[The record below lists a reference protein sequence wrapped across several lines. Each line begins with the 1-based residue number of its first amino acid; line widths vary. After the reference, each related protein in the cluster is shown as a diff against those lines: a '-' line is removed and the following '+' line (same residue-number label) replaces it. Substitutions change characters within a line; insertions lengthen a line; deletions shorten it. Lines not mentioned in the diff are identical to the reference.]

1 MKAHEVSKVLGITFK
16 ELKEIAGNLSISVN
30 SPNQKLSD
38 EQISLIEKN
47 INNLT
52 TLKNNLKDLQKN
64 ENKIKENQEILQKEV
79 LQQKDLKNEEII
91 DKKIEIIDKKEDL
104 QKSINNKKLIE
115 YVEEGVE
122 KSAKKE
128 ESLEKSEV
136 ARDYLEELIKEIE
149 IEFPITVE
157 KFAQALN
164 INLTELI
171 QKLLSKGQILNKNS
185 FIEPTLAEDIA
196 LEYNILIKTK
206 EKEKK
211 EFVSLELEEKEI
223 WVSRAPV
230 VTVMG
235 HVDHGKTTLL
245 DTIRKTNVVAK
256 EAGGITQHIGAYQVE
271 YNGKKITFIDTPGH
285 EAFTS
290 LRARGA
296 KVTDIVILV
305 VAADDGIMPQTIEAI
320 NHAKAAG
327 VPIIVAI
334 NKIDKPN
341 ANVDRV
347 KNQLVTYGL
356 IPEEWGGHTPV
367 VEVSAKTGKN
377 IDYLLEVVLLV
388 AELMDLKANI
398 AGNPEGVVIE
408 SKLDK
413 NKGPIATILVQK
425 GILKPGM
432 AFVIG
437 KTWGKIRAMYNERGQ
452 VVKEAI
458 PSTPV
463 EIMGISQVPEAGEK
477 LIVVENEKI
486 AKNLALE
493 NQKLEEISKKQS
505 KKVFSIN
512 DILSKFSSEET
523 QNFNIILK
531 TDTQGSL
538 EAIKSIIERMN
549 IENIRFNILH
559 AAVGNI
565 VDSDVLLAKA
575 SDAVILGFNIK
586 IEATAKKILE
596 KEDVQCYIYNIIYDL
611 IDNLKKLVEGMIKPE
626 EVEIEIGQAQVKQVF
641 KIKNGKV
648 AGCYVI
654 NGKISRDSKVIIER
668 NNEKI
673 FEGYIESLKRFQEDV
688 KEVNQGYECG
698 IKIKDFNDINVGD
711 IIRAFIKQYE

>member
-1 MKAHEVSKVLGITFK
+1 MKAHELSKILELSFK
-16 ELKEIAGNLSISVN
+16 ELKEIASNLSIPIN
-30 SPNQKLSD
+30 SPNQKLTD
-38 EQISLIEKN
+38 EQISLIEEF
-47 INNLT
+47 IN
-52 TLKNNLKDLQKN
+52 KRKDKDETKVN
-64 ENKIKENQEILQKEV
+64 ESLSIKEDSIKEPIETE
-79 LQQKDLKNEEII
+79 LIDTKLEII
-91 DKKIEIIDKKEDL
+91 DKESIDKKFIDEKEKVQDP
-104 QKSINNKKLIE
+104 KSVNKELDII
-115 YVEEGVE
+115 
-122 KSAKKE
+122 KE
-128 ESLEKSEV
+128 EIKV
-136 ARDYLEELIKEIE
+136 DYLEESIKEVE
-149 IEFPITVE
+149 VEFPITVE
-157 KFAQALN
+157 KFANTLN

-171 QKLLSKGQILNKNS
+171 QKLLSKGHILNKNS
-185 FIEPTLAEDIA
+185 FIDFSLAEEIA
-196 LEYNILIKTK
+196 FEYNILIKSK

-211 EFVSLELEEKEI
+211 RFVSLELEEQEI
-223 WVSRAPV
+223 WVSRPPV

-245 DTIRKTNVVAK
+245 DTIRKTNVVSK
-256 EAGGITQHIGAYQVE
+256 EVGGITQHIGAYQVE
-271 YNGKKITFIDTPGH
+271 YNSKKITFIDTPGH

-305 VAADDGIMPQTIEAI
+305 VAADDGVMPQTIEAI

-367 VEVSAKTGKN
+367 VEISAKTGKN
-377 IDYLLEVVLLV
+377 IDYLLEVILLV

-398 AGNPEGVVIE
+398 AGNPEGIVIE

-425 GILKPGM
+425 GILRTGM
-432 AFVIG
+432 SFVIG
-437 KTWGKIRAMYNERGQ
+437 KTWGKIRAMYNERGKI
-452 VVKEAI
+452 VKEAT
-458 PSTPV
+458 PSAPV

-477 LIVVENEKI
+477 LIVVENERI

-512 DILSKFSSEET
+512 DILAKFSSEEK

-531 TDTQGSL
+531 ADTQGSL
-538 EAIKSIIERMN
+538 EAIKSIIEKMN

-575 SDAVILGFNIK
+575 SNAVILGFNIK
-586 IEATAKKILE
+586 IEATAKKLLE
-596 KEDVQCYIYNIIYDL
+596 KEEIQCYIHNIIYEL
-611 IDNLKKLVEGMIKPE
+611 VDNLKKLVEGAIKSE
-626 EVEIEIGQAQVKQVF
+626 EIEIEIGQAQVKQVF
-641 KIKNGKV
+641 KVKNGKV

-654 NGKISRDSKVIIER
+654 NGKITRDSKVIIER
-668 NNEKI
+668 NNEKV
-673 FEGYIESLKRFQEDV
+673 FEGYVESLRRFQEDV

-698 IKIKDFNDINVGD
+698 IKIKDFNDILIGD
-711 IIRAFIKQYE
+711 IIRAFVKQY

>member
-1 MKAHEVSKVLGITFK
+1 MKAHELSKIFGISFK
-16 ELKEIAGNLSISVN
+16 ELKEIANNLSISIN

-47 INNLT
+47 INNST
-52 TLKNNLKDLQKN
+52 NLKETPLKDVPKDLPKD
-64 ENKIKENQEILQKEV
+64 ENKINQKLEQKEF
-79 LQQKDLKNEEII
+79 KTEETI
-91 DKKIEIIDKKEDL
+91 DKKIEVIDKKEDL
-104 QKSINNKKLIE
+104 QKSLVNNKLKENL
-115 YVEEGVE
+115 EETI
-122 KSAKKE
+122 KKE
-128 ESLEKSEV
+128 KTIEKSEITK
-136 ARDYLEELIKEIE
+136 DYLEEVIKEIE
-149 IEFPITVE
+149 VEFPITVE

-171 QKLLSKGQILNKNS
+171 QKLLSKGHILNKNS

-211 EFVSLELEEKEI
+211 EFVSLELEEQEI

-271 YNGKKITFIDTPGH
+271 YNSKKITFIDTPGH

-341 ANVDRV
+341 ANIDRV

-425 GILKPGM
+425 GILRTGM

-463 EIMGISQVPEAGEK
+463 EIIGISQVPEAGEK

-486 AKNLALE
+486 AKNLAIE
-493 NQKLEEISKKQS
+493 NQKFEEISKKQS

-512 DILSKFSSEET
+512 DILSKFSSEEI

-538 EAIKSIIERMN
+538 EAIKSIIEKMN

-575 SDAVILGFNIK
+575 SNAVILGFNIK
-586 IEATAKKILE
+586 LEATAKKILE
-596 KEDVQCYIYNIIYDL
+596 KEEVQCYIYNIIYDL
-611 IDNLKKLVEGMIKPE
+611 IENLKKLVEGMIKPE
-626 EVEIEIGQAQVKQVF
+626 EIEIEIGQAQVKQVF
-641 KIKNGKV
+641 KIKNAKV

-654 NGKISRDSKVIIER
+654 NGKITRDSKVIIER

-711 IIRAFIKQYE
+711 IIRAFTKQYE

>member
-1 MKAHEVSKVLGITFK
+1 MKAHELSKILELQFK
-16 ELKEIAGNLSISVN
+16 ELKEIASNLSISIN
-30 SPNQKLSD
+30 SPNQKLTD
-38 EQISLIEKN
+38 EQISLIEEF
-47 INNLT
+47 IN
-52 TLKNNLKDLQKN
+52 KRKDKD
-64 ENKIKENQEILQKEV
+64 EVKVDESPSVKEDSIKEHIETELIDTKLEFIVIDKES
-79 LQQKDLKNEEII
+79 I
-91 DKKIEIIDKKEDL
+91 DKKFIDEKEKIPDPKNFNKELDII
-104 QKSINNKKLIE
+104 
-115 YVEEGVE
+115 
-122 KSAKKE
+122 KE
-128 ESLEKSEV
+128 EIKV
-136 ARDYLEELIKEIE
+136 DYLEESIKEVE
-149 IEFPITVE
+149 VEFPITVE
-157 KFAQALN
+157 KFANTLN

-171 QKLLSKGQILNKNS
+171 QKLLSKGHILNKNS
-185 FIEPTLAEDIA
+185 FIDFSLAEEIA
-196 LEYNILIKTK
+196 FEYNILIKSK

-211 EFVSLELEEKEI
+211 SFVSLELEEQEI
-223 WVSRAPV
+223 WVSRPPV

-245 DTIRKTNVVAK
+245 DTIRKTNVVSK

-271 YNGKKITFIDTPGH
+271 YNSKKITFIDTPGH

-290 LRARGA
+290 LRVRGA

-305 VAADDGIMPQTIEAI
+305 VAADDGVMPQTIEAI

-367 VEVSAKTGKN
+367 VEISAKTGKN
-377 IDYLLEVVLLV
+377 IDYLLEVILLV

-425 GILKPGM
+425 GILRTGM
-432 AFVIG
+432 SFVIG

-452 VVKEAI
+452 IIKEAT

-463 EIMGISQVPEAGEK
+463 EIIGISQVPEAGEK

-512 DILSKFSSEET
+512 DILAKFSSEET

-531 TDTQGSL
+531 ADTQGSL

-575 SDAVILGFNIK
+575 SNAVILGFNIK
-586 IEATAKKILE
+586 IEATAKKLIE
-596 KEDVQCYIYNIIYDL
+596 KEEIQCYIHNIIYEL
-611 IDNLKKLVEGMIKPE
+611 VDNLKKLVEGAIKPE
-626 EVEIEIGQAQVKQVF
+626 EIEIEIGQAQVKQVF
-641 KIKNGKV
+641 KVKNSKV

-654 NGKISRDSKVIIER
+654 NGKITRDSKVIVER
-668 NNEKI
+668 NNEKV
-673 FEGYIESLKRFQEDV
+673 FEGYIESLRRFQEDV

-698 IKIKDFNDINVGD
+698 IKIKDFNDILIGD
-711 IIRAFIKQYE
+711 IIRAFVKQYQ

>member
-1 MKAHEVSKVLGITFK
+1 LDI
-16 ELKEIAGNLSISVN
+16 
-30 SPNQKLSD
+30 
-38 EQISLIEKN
+38 
-47 INNLT
+47 
-52 TLKNNLKDLQKN
+52 
-64 ENKIKENQEILQKEV
+64 IKEEIKV
-79 LQQKDLKNEEII
+79 
-91 DKKIEIIDKKEDL
+91 
-104 QKSINNKKLIE
+104 
-115 YVEEGVE
+115 
-122 KSAKKE
+122 
-128 ESLEKSEV
+128 
-136 ARDYLEELIKEIE
+136 DYLEESIKEVE
-149 IEFPITVE
+149 VEFPITVE
-157 KFAQALN
+157 KFANTLN

-171 QKLLSKGQILNKNS
+171 QKLLSKGHILNKNS
-185 FIEPTLAEDIA
+185 FIDFSLAEEIA
-196 LEYNILIKTK
+196 FEYNILIKSK

-211 EFVSLELEEKEI
+211 SFVSLELEEQEI
-223 WVSRAPV
+223 WVSRPPV

-245 DTIRKTNVVAK
+245 DTIRKTNVVSK

-271 YNGKKITFIDTPGH
+271 YNSKKITFIDTPGH

-305 VAADDGIMPQTIEAI
+305 VAADDGVMPQTIEAI

-367 VEVSAKTGKN
+367 VEISAKTGKN
-377 IDYLLEVVLLV
+377 IDYLLEVILLV

-425 GILKPGM
+425 GILKTGM
-432 AFVIG
+432 SFVIG

-452 VVKEAI
+452 IVKEAT

-463 EIMGISQVPEAGEK
+463 EIIGISQVPEAGEK

-512 DILSKFSSEET
+512 DILAKFSSEET

-531 TDTQGSL
+531 ADTQGSL

-565 VDSDVLLAKA
+565 VDSDVLLSKA
-575 SDAVILGFNIK
+575 SNAVILGFNIK
-586 IEATAKKILE
+586 IEATAKKLLE
-596 KEDVQCYIYNIIYDL
+596 KEEIQCYIHNIIYEL
-611 IDNLKKLVEGMIKPE
+611 VDNLKKLVEGAIKPE
-626 EVEIEIGQAQVKQVF
+626 EIEIEIGQAQVKQVF
-641 KIKNGKV
+641 KVKNWKS
-648 AGCYVI
+648 
-654 NGKISRDSKVIIER
+654 SRMLC
-668 NNEKI
+668 N
-673 FEGYIESLKRFQEDV
+673 
-688 KEVNQGYECG
+688 
-698 IKIKDFNDINVGD
+698 
-711 IIRAFIKQYE
+711 

>member
-1 MKAHEVSKVLGITFK
+1 MKAHELSKILELQFK
-16 ELKEIAGNLSISVN
+16 ELKEIASNLSISIN
-30 SPNQKLSD
+30 SPNQKLTD
-38 EQISLIEKN
+38 EQISLIEEFLNKRKDKDETKVDESLSVKEDSIKEPIENELIDTKLEVIDKESIYKKN
-47 INNLT
+47 IDE
-52 TLKNNLKDLQKN
+52 KEKVPDPKSV
-64 ENKIKENQEILQKEV
+64 NKELNIIKEEIKV
-79 LQQKDLKNEEII
+79 
-91 DKKIEIIDKKEDL
+91 
-104 QKSINNKKLIE
+104 
-115 YVEEGVE
+115 
-122 KSAKKE
+122 
-128 ESLEKSEV
+128 
-136 ARDYLEELIKEIE
+136 DYLEESIKEVE
-149 IEFPITVE
+149 VEFPITVE
-157 KFAQALN
+157 KFANTLN

-171 QKLLSKGQILNKNS
+171 QKLLSKGHILNKNS
-185 FIEPTLAEDIA
+185 FIDFSLAEEIA
-196 LEYNILIKTK
+196 FEYNILIKSK

-211 EFVSLELEEKEI
+211 SFVSLELEEQEI
-223 WVSRAPV
+223 WVSRPPV

-245 DTIRKTNVVAK
+245 DTIRKTNVVSK

-271 YNGKKITFIDTPGH
+271 YNSKKITFIDTPGH

-305 VAADDGIMPQTIEAI
+305 VAADDGVMPQTIEAI

-367 VEVSAKTGKN
+367 VEISAKTGKN
-377 IDYLLEVVLLV
+377 IDYLLEVILLV

-425 GILKPGM
+425 GILRTGM
-432 AFVIG
+432 SFVIG

-452 VVKEAI
+452 IVKEAT

-463 EIMGISQVPEAGEK
+463 EIIGISQVPEAGEK

-512 DILSKFSSEET
+512 DILAKFSSEET

-531 TDTQGSL
+531 ADTQGSL

-575 SDAVILGFNIK
+575 SNAVILGFNIK
-586 IEATAKKILE
+586 IEATAKKLIE
-596 KEDVQCYIYNIIYDL
+596 KEEIQCYIHNIIYEL
-611 IDNLKKLVEGMIKPE
+611 IDNLKKLVEGAIKPE
-626 EVEIEIGQAQVKQVF
+626 EIEIEIGQAQVKQVF
-641 KIKNGKV
+641 KVKNGKV

-654 NGKISRDSKVIIER
+654 NGKITRDSKVIVER
-668 NNEKI
+668 NNEKV
-673 FEGYIESLKRFQEDV
+673 FEGYIESLRRFQEDV

-698 IKIKDFNDINVGD
+698 IKIKDFNDILIGD
-711 IIRAFIKQYE
+711 IIRAFVKQY

>member
-1 MKAHEVSKVLGITFK
+1 MKAHELSKILGIQFK
-16 ELKEIAGNLSISVN
+16 ELKEIANKISISIN
-30 SPNQKLSD
+30 SPNQKLTD
-38 EQISLIEKN
+38 EQISLIEKS
-47 INNLT
+47 IISSNNSIKT
-52 TLKNNLKDLQKN
+52 EISEQHKK
-64 ENKIKENQEILQKEV
+64 ENKEVELQVNKKIIEDKELFR
-79 LQQKDLKNEEII
+79 KDNFLN
-91 DKKIEIIDKKEDL
+91 IEIIDKKEDL
-104 QKSINNKKLIE
+104 EKENNIKLEELKENVTEIKK
-115 YVEEGVE
+115 
-122 KSAKKE
+122 
-128 ESLEKSEV
+128 
-136 ARDYLEELIKEIE
+136 DYLEESIKEIE

-157 KFAQALN
+157 KFANILN

-171 QKLLSKGQILNKNS
+171 QKLLSKNQILNKNS
-185 FIEPTLAEDIA
+185 FIDPTLAEDIA

-206 EKEKK
+206 GKEKK
-211 EFVSLELEEKEI
+211 DFISIELEEKEI
-223 WVSRAPV
+223 WVSRPPV

-245 DTIRKTNVVAK
+245 DTIRKANVVSK

-271 YNGKKITFIDTPGH
+271 YNNKKITFIDTPGH

-327 VPIIVAI
+327 VPIVVAI

-367 VEVSAKTGKN
+367 VEISAKTGKN
-377 IDYLLEVVLLV
+377 IDYLLEVILLV

-398 AGNPEGVVIE
+398 AGNPEGIVIE

-425 GILKPGM
+425 GVLKTGM
-432 AFVIG
+432 SFVIG

-452 VVKEAI
+452 IVKEAT

-463 EIMGISQVPEAGEK
+463 EIIGISQVPEAGEK

-486 AKNLALE
+486 AKTLAIE
-493 NQKLEEISKKQS
+493 NQKNEELLKKQS

-512 DILSKFSSEET
+512 DILSKFSSEEI

-531 TDTQGSL
+531 ADTQGSL
-538 EAIKSIIERMN
+538 EAIKSIIEKMN

-559 AAVGNI
+559 AGVGNI

-575 SDAVILGFNIK
+575 SNAVILGFNIK
-586 IEATAKKILE
+586 IEATAKKLLE
-596 KEDVQCYIYNIIYDL
+596 KEEIQCYIYNIIYEL
-611 IDNLKKLVEGMIKPE
+611 IDNLKKLVEGLIKPE
-626 EVEIEIGQAQVKQVF
+626 EVEIEIGQAQVKQIF
-641 KIKNGKV
+641 KVKNGKV

-654 NGKISRDSKVIIER
+654 NGKITRDSKVIIER
-668 NNEKI
+668 NNQKI

-698 IKIKDFNDINVGD
+698 IKIKVFNDINVGD
-711 IIRAFIKQYE
+711 IIRAFVKQYQ

>member
-1 MKAHEVSKVLGITFK
+1 MKAHELSKVLELQFK
-16 ELKEIAGNLSISVN
+16 ELKEIASNLAISIN
-30 SPNQKLSD
+30 SPNQKLTD
-38 EQISLIEKN
+38 EQISLIEEFINKTKN
-47 INNLT
+47 
-52 TLKNNLKDLQKN
+52 KN
-64 ENKIKENQEILQKEV
+64 ENKVNESPSIKEAIKTELIDTELEVIDKES
-79 LQQKDLKNEEII
+79 I
-91 DKKIEIIDKKEDL
+91 DKKIIDEKEKVPES
-104 QKSINNKKLIE
+104 KSFQETKS
-115 YVEEGVE
+115 VE
-122 KSAKKE
+122 KELDIVKKE
-128 ESLEKSEV
+128 EIK
-136 ARDYLEELIKEIE
+136 YLEESIKEVE
-149 IEFPITVE
+149 VEFPITVE
-157 KFAQALN
+157 KFANTLN

-171 QKLLSKGQILNKNS
+171 QKLLSKGHILNKNS
-185 FIEPTLAEDIA
+185 FIDFSLAEEIA
-196 LEYNILIKTK
+196 FEYNILIKSK

-211 EFVSLELEEKEI
+211 SFVSLELEEKEI
-223 WVSRAPV
+223 WVSRPPV

-245 DTIRKTNVVAK
+245 DTIRKTNVVSK

-271 YNGKKITFIDTPGH
+271 YNSKKITFIDTPGH

-290 LRARGA
+290 LRVRGA

-305 VAADDGIMPQTIEAI
+305 VAADDGVMPQTIEAI

-367 VEVSAKTGKN
+367 VEISAKTGKN
-377 IDYLLEVVLLV
+377 IDYLLEVILLV

-425 GILKPGM
+425 GILRTGM
-432 AFVIG
+432 SFVIG

-452 VVKEAI
+452 IVKEAT

-463 EIMGISQVPEAGEK
+463 EIIGISQVPEAGEK

-512 DILSKFSSEET
+512 DILAKFSSEET

-531 TDTQGSL
+531 ADTQGSL

-565 VDSDVLLAKA
+565 VDGDVLLAKA
-575 SDAVILGFNIK
+575 SNAVILGFNIK
-586 IEATAKKILE
+586 IEATAKKLLE
-596 KEDVQCYIYNIIYDL
+596 KEEIQCYIHNIIYEL
-611 IDNLKKLVEGMIKPE
+611 VDNLKKLVEGAIKPE
-626 EVEIEIGQAQVKQVF
+626 EIEIEIGQAQVKQVF
-641 KIKNGKV
+641 KVKNGKV

-654 NGKISRDSKVIIER
+654 NGKITRDSKVIVER
-668 NNEKI
+668 NNEKV
-673 FEGYIESLKRFQEDV
+673 FEGYIESLRRFQEDV

-698 IKIKDFNDINVGD
+698 IKIKDFNDILVGD
-711 IIRAFIKQYE
+711 IIRAFVKQYQ

>member
-1 MKAHEVSKVLGITFK
+1 MKAHELSKVLELQFK
-16 ELKEIAGNLSISVN
+16 ELKEIASNLSISIN
-30 SPNQKLSD
+30 SPNQKLTD
-38 EQISLIEKN
+38 EQISLIEEFLNKR
-47 INNLT
+47 
-52 TLKNNLKDLQKN
+52 KDKDETKVDEYPSVKEDSIKEPIKN
-64 ENKIKENQEILQKEV
+64 ELIDTKLEFIDKES
-79 LQQKDLKNEEII
+79 I
-91 DKKIEIIDKKEDL
+91 DKKFIDEKEKIPDTKNVNKELDIIE
-104 QKSINNKKLIE
+104 
-115 YVEEGVE
+115 EEIKV
-122 KSAKKE
+122 
-128 ESLEKSEV
+128 
-136 ARDYLEELIKEIE
+136 DYLEEFIKEVE
-149 IEFPITVE
+149 VEFPITVE
-157 KFAQALN
+157 KFANTLN

-171 QKLLSKGQILNKNS
+171 QKLLSKGHILNKNS
-185 FIEPTLAEDIA
+185 FIDFSLAEEIA
-196 LEYNILIKTK
+196 FEYNILIKSK

-211 EFVSLELEEKEI
+211 SFVSLELEEQEI
-223 WVSRAPV
+223 WVSRPPV

-245 DTIRKTNVVAK
+245 DTIRKTNVVSK

-271 YNGKKITFIDTPGH
+271 YNSKKITFIDTPGH

-305 VAADDGIMPQTIEAI
+305 VAADDGVMPQTIEAI

-367 VEVSAKTGKN
+367 VEISAKTGKN
-377 IDYLLEVVLLV
+377 IDYLLEVILLV

-425 GILKPGM
+425 GILRTGM
-432 AFVIG
+432 SFVIG

-452 VVKEAI
+452 IVKEAT

-463 EIMGISQVPEAGEK
+463 EIIGISQVPEAGEK

-512 DILSKFSSEET
+512 DILAKFSSEET

-531 TDTQGSL
+531 ADTQGSL

-575 SDAVILGFNIK
+575 SNAVILGFNIK
-586 IEATAKKILE
+586 IEATAKKLIE
-596 KEDVQCYIYNIIYDL
+596 KEEIQCYIHNIIYEL
-611 IDNLKKLVEGMIKPE
+611 VDNLKKLVEGAIKPE
-626 EVEIEIGQAQVKQVF
+626 EIEIEIGQAQVKQVF
-641 KIKNGKV
+641 KVKNSKV

-654 NGKISRDSKVIIER
+654 NGKITRDSKVIVER
-668 NNEKI
+668 NNEKV
-673 FEGYIESLKRFQEDV
+673 FEGYIESLRRFQDDV

-698 IKIKDFNDINVGD
+698 IKIKDFNDILIGD
-711 IIRAFIKQYE
+711 IIRAFVKQYQ

>member
-1 MKAHEVSKVLGITFK
+1 MKAHELSKVLELQFK
-16 ELKEIAGNLSISVN
+16 ELKEIASNLSISIN
-30 SPNQKLSD
+30 SPNQKLTD
-38 EQISLIEKN
+38 EQISLIEEFINKTKN
-47 INNLT
+47 
-52 TLKNNLKDLQKN
+52 KN
-64 ENKIKENQEILQKEV
+64 ENKVNESPSFKEDSIKEPIENELIDTKLEVIDKESIY
-79 LQQKDLKNEEII
+79 KKNIDEKEKIPDPKSVNKELNIIKEEI
-91 DKKIEIIDKKEDL
+91 K
-104 QKSINNKKLIE
+104 
-115 YVEEGVE
+115 V
-122 KSAKKE
+122 
-128 ESLEKSEV
+128 
-136 ARDYLEELIKEIE
+136 DYLEESIKEVE
-149 IEFPITVE
+149 VEFPITVE
-157 KFAQALN
+157 KFANTLN

-171 QKLLSKGQILNKNS
+171 QKLLSKGHILNKNS
-185 FIEPTLAEDIA
+185 FIDFSLAEEIA
-196 LEYNILIKTK
+196 FEYNILIKSK

-211 EFVSLELEEKEI
+211 SFVSLELEEQEI
-223 WVSRAPV
+223 WVSRPPV

-245 DTIRKTNVVAK
+245 DTIRKTNVVSK

-271 YNGKKITFIDTPGH
+271 YNSKKITFIDTPGH

-305 VAADDGIMPQTIEAI
+305 VAADDGVMPQTIEAI

-367 VEVSAKTGKN
+367 VEISAKTGKN
-377 IDYLLEVVLLV
+377 IDYLLEVILLV

-425 GILKPGM
+425 GILKTGM
-432 AFVIG
+432 SFVIG

-452 VVKEAI
+452 IVKEAT

-463 EIMGISQVPEAGEK
+463 EIIGISQVPEAGEK

-493 NQKLEEISKKQS
+493 NQKVEEISKKQS

-512 DILSKFSSEET
+512 DILAKFSSEET

-531 TDTQGSL
+531 ADTQGSL

-565 VDSDVLLAKA
+565 VDGDVLLAKA
-575 SDAVILGFNIK
+575 SNAVILGFNIK
-586 IEATAKKILE
+586 IEATAKKLLE
-596 KEDVQCYIYNIIYDL
+596 KEEIQCYIHNIIYEL
-611 IDNLKKLVEGMIKPE
+611 VDNLKKLVEGAIKPE
-626 EVEIEIGQAQVKQVF
+626 EIEIEIGQAQVKQVF
-641 KIKNGKV
+641 KVKNSKV

-654 NGKISRDSKVIIER
+654 NGKITRDSKVIVER
-668 NNEKI
+668 NNEKV
-673 FEGYIESLKRFQEDV
+673 FEGYIESLRRFQEDV

-698 IKIKDFNDINVGD
+698 IKIKDFNDILIGD
-711 IIRAFIKQYE
+711 IIRAFVKQY

>member
-1 MKAHEVSKVLGITFK
+1 MKAHELSKVLELSFK
-16 ELKEIAGNLSISVN
+16 ELKEIASNLSIPIN
-30 SPNQKLSD
+30 SPNQKLTD
-38 EQISLIEKN
+38 EQISLIEEF
-47 INNLT
+47 IN
-52 TLKNNLKDLQKN
+52 KRKDKDETKVN
-64 ENKIKENQEILQKEV
+64 ESLSIKEDSTKEPIETE
-79 LQQKDLKNEEII
+79 LIDTKLEII
-91 DKKIEIIDKKEDL
+91 DKESIDKKFIDEKEKVQDP
-104 QKSINNKKLIE
+104 KSVNKELDII
-115 YVEEGVE
+115 
-122 KSAKKE
+122 KE
-128 ESLEKSEV
+128 EIKV
-136 ARDYLEELIKEIE
+136 DYLEESIKEVE
-149 IEFPITVE
+149 VEFPITVE
-157 KFAQALN
+157 KFANTLN

-171 QKLLSKGQILNKNS
+171 QKLLSKGHILNKNS
-185 FIEPTLAEDIA
+185 FIDFSLAEEIA
-196 LEYNILIKTK
+196 FEYNILIKSK

-211 EFVSLELEEKEI
+211 RFVSLELEEQEI
-223 WVSRAPV
+223 WVSRPPV

-245 DTIRKTNVVAK
+245 DTIRKTNVVSK
-256 EAGGITQHIGAYQVE
+256 EVGGITQHIGAYQVE
-271 YNGKKITFIDTPGH
+271 YNSKKITFIDTPGH

-305 VAADDGIMPQTIEAI
+305 VAADDGVMPQTIEAI

-367 VEVSAKTGKN
+367 VEISAKTGKN
-377 IDYLLEVVLLV
+377 IDYLLEVILLV

-398 AGNPEGVVIE
+398 AGNPEGIVIE

-425 GILKPGM
+425 GILRTGM
-432 AFVIG
+432 SFVIG

-452 VVKEAI
+452 IVKEAT

-512 DILSKFSSEET
+512 DILAKFSSEET

-531 TDTQGSL
+531 ADTQGSL

-559 AAVGNI
+559 AAVGNV

-575 SDAVILGFNIK
+575 SNAVILGFNIK
-586 IEATAKKILE
+586 IEATAKKLLE
-596 KEDVQCYIYNIIYDL
+596 KEEIQCYIHHIIYEL
-611 IDNLKKLVEGMIKPE
+611 VDNLKKLVEGAIKPE
-626 EVEIEIGQAQVKQVF
+626 EIEIEIGQAQVKQVF
-641 KIKNGKV
+641 KVKNGKV

-654 NGKISRDSKVIIER
+654 NGKITRDSKVIIER
-668 NNEKI
+668 NNEKV
-673 FEGYIESLKRFQEDV
+673 FEGYVESLRRFQEDV

-698 IKIKDFNDINVGD
+698 IKIKDFNDILIGD
-711 IIRAFIKQYE
+711 IIRAFVKQY

>member
-1 MKAHEVSKVLGITFK
+1 MKAHELSKILELSFK
-16 ELKEIAGNLSISVN
+16 ELKEIASNLSIPIN
-30 SPNQKLSD
+30 SPNQKLTD
-38 EQISLIEKN
+38 EQISLIEEF
-47 INNLT
+47 IN
-52 TLKNNLKDLQKN
+52 KRKDKGETKVN
-64 ENKIKENQEILQKEV
+64 ESLSIKEDSIKEPIETE
-79 LQQKDLKNEEII
+79 LIDTKLEII
-91 DKKIEIIDKKEDL
+91 DKESIDKKFIDEKEKVQDP
-104 QKSINNKKLIE
+104 KSVNKELDII
-115 YVEEGVE
+115 
-122 KSAKKE
+122 KE
-128 ESLEKSEV
+128 EIKV
-136 ARDYLEELIKEIE
+136 DYLEESIKEVE
-149 IEFPITVE
+149 VEFPITVE
-157 KFAQALN
+157 KFANTLN

-171 QKLLSKGQILNKNS
+171 QKLLSRGHILNKNS
-185 FIEPTLAEDIA
+185 FIDFSLAEEIA
-196 LEYNILIKTK
+196 FEYNILIKSK

-211 EFVSLELEEKEI
+211 RFVSLELEEQEI
-223 WVSRAPV
+223 WVSRPPV

-245 DTIRKTNVVAK
+245 DTIRKTNVVSK
-256 EAGGITQHIGAYQVE
+256 EVGGITQHIGAYQVE
-271 YNGKKITFIDTPGH
+271 YNSKKITFIDTPGH

-305 VAADDGIMPQTIEAI
+305 VAADDGVMPQTIEAI

-367 VEVSAKTGKN
+367 VEISAKTGKN
-377 IDYLLEVVLLV
+377 IDYLLEVILLV

-398 AGNPEGVVIE
+398 AGNPEGIVIE

-425 GILKPGM
+425 GILRTGM
-432 AFVIG
+432 SFVIG

-452 VVKEAI
+452 IVKEAT

-512 DILSKFSSEET
+512 DILAKFSSEET

-531 TDTQGSL
+531 ADTQGSL

-549 IENIRFNILH
+549 VENIRFNILH
-559 AAVGNI
+559 AAVGNV
-565 VDSDVLLAKA
+565 VDGDVLLAKA
-575 SDAVILGFNIK
+575 SNAVILGFNIK
-586 IEATAKKILE
+586 IEATAKKLLE
-596 KEDVQCYIYNIIYDL
+596 KEEIQCYIHNIIYEL
-611 IDNLKKLVEGMIKPE
+611 VDNLKKLVEGAIKSE
-626 EVEIEIGQAQVKQVF
+626 EIEIEIGQAQVKQVF
-641 KIKNGKV
+641 KVKNGKV

-654 NGKISRDSKVIIER
+654 NGKITRDSKVIIER
-668 NNEKI
+668 NNEKV
-673 FEGYIESLKRFQEDV
+673 FEGYVESLRRFQEDV

-698 IKIKDFNDINVGD
+698 IKIKDFNDILIGD
-711 IIRAFIKQYE
+711 IIRAFVKQY

>member
-1 MKAHEVSKVLGITFK
+1 MKAHELSKILELSFK
-16 ELKEIAGNLSISVN
+16 ELKEIASNLSIPIN
-30 SPNQKLSD
+30 SPNQRLTD
-38 EQISLIEKN
+38 EQISLIEEF
-47 INNLT
+47 IN
-52 TLKNNLKDLQKN
+52 KRKDKDETKVN
-64 ENKIKENQEILQKEV
+64 ESLSIKEDSIKEPIETE
-79 LQQKDLKNEEII
+79 LIDTKLEII
-91 DKKIEIIDKKEDL
+91 DKESIDKKFIDEKEKVQDP
-104 QKSINNKKLIE
+104 KSVNKELDII
-115 YVEEGVE
+115 
-122 KSAKKE
+122 KE
-128 ESLEKSEV
+128 EIKV
-136 ARDYLEELIKEIE
+136 DYLEESIKEVE
-149 IEFPITVE
+149 VEFPITVE
-157 KFAQALN
+157 KFANTLN

-171 QKLLSKGQILNKNS
+171 QKLLSKGHILNKNS
-185 FIEPTLAEDIA
+185 FIDFSLAEEIA
-196 LEYNILIKTK
+196 FEYNILIKSK

-211 EFVSLELEEKEI
+211 RFVSLELEEQEI
-223 WVSRAPV
+223 WVSRPPV

-245 DTIRKTNVVAK
+245 DTIRKTNVVSK
-256 EAGGITQHIGAYQVE
+256 EVGGITQHIGAYQVE
-271 YNGKKITFIDTPGH
+271 YNSKKITFIDTPGH

-305 VAADDGIMPQTIEAI
+305 VAADDGVMPQTIEAI

-367 VEVSAKTGKN
+367 VEISAKTGKN
-377 IDYLLEVVLLV
+377 IDYLLEVILLV

-398 AGNPEGVVIE
+398 AGNPEGIVIE

-425 GILKPGM
+425 GILRTGM
-432 AFVIG
+432 SFVIG
-437 KTWGKIRAMYNERGQ
+437 KTWGKIRAMYNERGKI
-452 VVKEAI
+452 VKEAT
-458 PSTPV
+458 PSAPV

-477 LIVVENEKI
+477 LIVVENERI

-512 DILSKFSSEET
+512 DILAKFSSEEK

-531 TDTQGSL
+531 ADTQGSL
-538 EAIKSIIERMN
+538 EAIKSIIEKMN

-575 SDAVILGFNIK
+575 SNAVILGFNIK
-586 IEATAKKILE
+586 IEATAKKLLE
-596 KEDVQCYIYNIIYDL
+596 KEEIQCYIHNIIYEL
-611 IDNLKKLVEGMIKPE
+611 VDNLKKLVEGAIKSE
-626 EVEIEIGQAQVKQVF
+626 EIEIEIGQAQVKQVF
-641 KIKNGKV
+641 KVKNGKV

-654 NGKISRDSKVIIER
+654 NGKITRDSKVIIER
-668 NNEKI
+668 NNEKV
-673 FEGYIESLKRFQEDV
+673 FEGYVESLRRFQEDV

-698 IKIKDFNDINVGD
+698 IKIKDFNDILIGD
-711 IIRAFIKQYE
+711 IIRAFVKQY

>member
-1 MKAHEVSKVLGITFK
+1 MKAHELSKILELQFK
-16 ELKEIAGNLSISVN
+16 ELKEIASNLSISIN
-30 SPNQKLSD
+30 SPNQKLTD
-38 EQISLIEKN
+38 EQISLIEEF
-47 INNLT
+47 IN
-52 TLKNNLKDLQKN
+52 KRKDKD
-64 ENKIKENQEILQKEV
+64 ETKVDESPSVKEDSIKEPIENELIDTKLEV
-79 LQQKDLKNEEII
+79 I
-91 DKKIEIIDKKEDL
+91 DKESIYKKNLDEK
-104 QKSINNKKLIE
+104 QKVPESKSFQETKN
-115 YVEEGVE
+115 VE
-122 KSAKKE
+122 KEQDIVKKE
-128 ESLEKSEV
+128 EIK
-136 ARDYLEELIKEIE
+136 YLEESIKEESIKE
-149 IEFPITVE
+149 VEVEFPITVE
-157 KFAQALN
+157 KFANTLN

-171 QKLLSKGQILNKNS
+171 QKLLSKGHILNKNS
-185 FIEPTLAEDIA
+185 FIDFSLAEEIA
-196 LEYNILIKTK
+196 FEYNILIKSK

-211 EFVSLELEEKEI
+211 SFVSLELEEKEI
-223 WVSRAPV
+223 WVSRPPV

-245 DTIRKTNVVAK
+245 DTIRKTNVVSK

-271 YNGKKITFIDTPGH
+271 YNSKKITFIDTPGH

-305 VAADDGIMPQTIEAI
+305 VAADDGVMPQTIEAI

-367 VEVSAKTGKN
+367 VEISAKTGKN
-377 IDYLLEVVLLV
+377 IDYLLEVILLV

-425 GILKPGM
+425 GILKTGM
-432 AFVIG
+432 SFVIG

-452 VVKEAI
+452 IVKEAT

-463 EIMGISQVPEAGEK
+463 EIIGISQVPEAGEK

-493 NQKLEEISKKQS
+493 NQKFEEISKKQS

-512 DILSKFSSEET
+512 DILAKFSSEET

-531 TDTQGSL
+531 ADTQGSL

-565 VDSDVLLAKA
+565 VDGDVLLAKA
-575 SDAVILGFNIK
+575 SNAVILGFNIK
-586 IEATAKKILE
+586 IEATAKKLLE
-596 KEDVQCYIYNIIYDL
+596 KEEIQCYIHNIIYEL
-611 IDNLKKLVEGMIKPE
+611 VDNLKKLVEGAIKPE
-626 EVEIEIGQAQVKQVF
+626 EIEIEIGQAQVKQVF
-641 KIKNGKV
+641 KVKNSKV

-654 NGKISRDSKVIIER
+654 NGKITRDSKVIVER
-668 NNEKI
+668 NNEKV
-673 FEGYIESLKRFQEDV
+673 FEGYIESLRRFQEDV

-698 IKIKDFNDINVGD
+698 IKIKDFNDILIGD
-711 IIRAFIKQYE
+711 IIRAFVKQY

>member
-1 MKAHEVSKVLGITFK
+1 MKAHELSKILELSFK
-16 ELKEIAGNLSISVN
+16 ELKEIASNLSIPIN
-30 SPNQKLSD
+30 SPNQKLTD
-38 EQISLIEKN
+38 EQISLIEEF
-47 INNLT
+47 IN
-52 TLKNNLKDLQKN
+52 KRKDKDETKVN
-64 ENKIKENQEILQKEV
+64 ESLSIKEDSIKEPIETE
-79 LQQKDLKNEEII
+79 LIDTKLEII
-91 DKKIEIIDKKEDL
+91 DKESIDKKFIDEKEKVQDP
-104 QKSINNKKLIE
+104 KNVNKELDII
-115 YVEEGVE
+115 
-122 KSAKKE
+122 KE
-128 ESLEKSEV
+128 EIKV
-136 ARDYLEELIKEIE
+136 DYLEESIKEVE
-149 IEFPITVE
+149 VEFPITVE
-157 KFAQALN
+157 KFANTLN

-171 QKLLSKGQILNKNS
+171 QKLLSKGHILNKNS
-185 FIEPTLAEDIA
+185 FIDFSLAEEIA
-196 LEYNILIKTK
+196 FEYNILIKSK

-211 EFVSLELEEKEI
+211 RFVSLELEEQEI
-223 WVSRAPV
+223 WVSRPPV

-245 DTIRKTNVVAK
+245 DTIRKTNVVSK
-256 EAGGITQHIGAYQVE
+256 EVGGITQHIGAYQVE
-271 YNGKKITFIDTPGH
+271 YNSKKITFIDTPGH

-305 VAADDGIMPQTIEAI
+305 VAADDGVMPQTIEAI

-367 VEVSAKTGKN
+367 VEISAKTGKN
-377 IDYLLEVVLLV
+377 IDYLLEVILLV

-398 AGNPEGVVIE
+398 AGNPEGIVIE

-425 GILKPGM
+425 GILRTGM
-432 AFVIG
+432 SFVIG

-452 VVKEAI
+452 IVKEAT

-505 KKVFSIN
+505 KRVFSIN
-512 DILSKFSSEET
+512 DILAKFSPEET
-523 QNFNIILK
+523 RNFNIILK
-531 TDTQGSL
+531 ADTQGSL
-538 EAIKSIIERMN
+538 EAIKSIIEKMN

-559 AAVGNI
+559 AAVGNV

-575 SDAVILGFNIK
+575 SNAVILGFNIK
-586 IEATAKKILE
+586 IEATAKKLLE
-596 KEDVQCYIYNIIYDL
+596 KEEIQCYIHNIIYEL
-611 IDNLKKLVEGMIKPE
+611 VDNLKKLVEGAIKPE
-626 EVEIEIGQAQVKQVF
+626 EIEIEIGQAQVKQVF
-641 KIKNGKV
+641 KVKNGKV

-654 NGKISRDSKVIIER
+654 NGKITRDSKVIIER
-668 NNEKI
+668 NNEKV
-673 FEGYIESLKRFQEDV
+673 FEGYVESLRRFQEDV

-698 IKIKDFNDINVGD
+698 IKIKDFNDILIGD
-711 IIRAFIKQYE
+711 IIRAFVKQY

>member
-1 MKAHEVSKVLGITFK
+1 MKAHELSKVLELQFK
-16 ELKEIAGNLSISVN
+16 ELKEIASNLSISIN
-30 SPNQKLSD
+30 SPNQKLTD
-38 EQISLIEKN
+38 EQISLIEEFLNKR
-47 INNLT
+47 
-52 TLKNNLKDLQKN
+52 KDKDGTKVS
-64 ENKIKENQEILQKEV
+64 EFPSIKEASIKEAIKTE
-79 LQQKDLKNEEII
+79 LIDTKLEFIDKESI
-91 DKKIEIIDKKEDL
+91 DKKIIDEKEKIPDTKNLNKELDIIEEEIK
-104 QKSINNKKLIE
+104 
-115 YVEEGVE
+115 V
-122 KSAKKE
+122 
-128 ESLEKSEV
+128 
-136 ARDYLEELIKEIE
+136 DYLEESIKEVE
-149 IEFPITVE
+149 VEFPITVE
-157 KFAQALN
+157 KFANTLN

-171 QKLLSKGQILNKNS
+171 QKLLSKGHILNKNS
-185 FIEPTLAEDIA
+185 FIDFSLAEEIA
-196 LEYNILIKTK
+196 FEYNILIKSK

-211 EFVSLELEEKEI
+211 SFVSLELEEKEI
-223 WVSRAPV
+223 WVSRPPV

-245 DTIRKTNVVAK
+245 DTIRKTNVVSK

-271 YNGKKITFIDTPGH
+271 YNSKKITFIDTPGH

-305 VAADDGIMPQTIEAI
+305 VAADDGVMPQTIEAI

-367 VEVSAKTGKN
+367 VEISAKTGKN
-377 IDYLLEVVLLV
+377 IDYLLEVILLV

-413 NKGPIATILVQK
+413 NKGPTATILVQK
-425 GILKPGM
+425 GILRTGM
-432 AFVIG
+432 SFVIG

-452 VVKEAI
+452 IVKEAT

-463 EIMGISQVPEAGEK
+463 EIIGISQVPEAGEK

-512 DILSKFSSEET
+512 DILAKFSSEET

-531 TDTQGSL
+531 ADTQGSL

-575 SDAVILGFNIK
+575 SNAVILGFNIK
-586 IEATAKKILE
+586 IEATAKKLIE
-596 KEDVQCYIYNIIYDL
+596 KEEIQCYIHNIIYEL
-611 IDNLKKLVEGMIKPE
+611 VDNLKKLVEGAIKPE
-626 EVEIEIGQAQVKQVF
+626 EIEIEIGQAQVKQVF
-641 KIKNGKV
+641 KVKNGKV

-654 NGKISRDSKVIIER
+654 NGKITRDSKVIVER
-668 NNEKI
+668 NNQKV
-673 FEGYIESLKRFQEDV
+673 FEGYIESLRRFQEDV

-698 IKIKDFNDINVGD
+698 IKIKDFNDILIGD
-711 IIRAFIKQYE
+711 IIRAFVKQY

>member
-1 MKAHEVSKVLGITFK
+1 MKAHELSKILELQFK
-16 ELKEIAGNLSISVN
+16 ELKEIASNLSISIN
-30 SPNQKLSD
+30 SPNQKLTG
-38 EQISLIEKN
+38 EQISLIEEFINKRKDKDETKVYEFPSVKEDSIKEPIENELIDTKLEVIDKESIYKKN
-47 INNLT
+47 IDE
-52 TLKNNLKDLQKN
+52 KEKVPDPKSV
-64 ENKIKENQEILQKEV
+64 NKELNIIKEEIKV
-79 LQQKDLKNEEII
+79 
-91 DKKIEIIDKKEDL
+91 
-104 QKSINNKKLIE
+104 
-115 YVEEGVE
+115 
-122 KSAKKE
+122 
-128 ESLEKSEV
+128 
-136 ARDYLEELIKEIE
+136 DYLEESIKEVE
-149 IEFPITVE
+149 VEFPITVE
-157 KFAQALN
+157 KFANTLN

-171 QKLLSKGQILNKNS
+171 QKLLSKGHILNKNS
-185 FIEPTLAEDIA
+185 FIDFSLAEEIA
-196 LEYNILIKTK
+196 FEYNILIKSK

-211 EFVSLELEEKEI
+211 SFVSLELEEQEI
-223 WVSRAPV
+223 WVSRPSV

-245 DTIRKTNVVAK
+245 DTIRKTNIVSK

-271 YNGKKITFIDTPGH
+271 YNSKKITFIDTPGH

-305 VAADDGIMPQTIEAI
+305 VAADDGVMPQTIEAI

-367 VEVSAKTGKN
+367 VEISAKTGKN
-377 IDYLLEVVLLV
+377 IDYLLEVILLV

-398 AGNPEGVVIE
+398 AGNPEGVIIE

-425 GILKPGM
+425 GILKTGM
-432 AFVIG
+432 SFVIG

-452 VVKEAI
+452 IVKEAT

-463 EIMGISQVPEAGEK
+463 EIIGISQVPEAGEK
-477 LIVVENEKI
+477 RIVVENEKI

-493 NQKLEEISKKQS
+493 NQKLEEISKKKS

-512 DILSKFSSEET
+512 DILAKFSSEET

-531 TDTQGSL
+531 ADTQGSL

-565 VDSDVLLAKA
+565 VDGDVLLSKA
-575 SDAVILGFNIK
+575 SNAVILGFNIK
-586 IEATAKKILE
+586 IEATAKKLLE
-596 KEDVQCYIYNIIYDL
+596 KEEIQCYIHNIIYEL
-611 IDNLKKLVEGMIKPE
+611 VDNLKKLVEGAIKPE
-626 EVEIEIGQAQVKQVF
+626 EIEIEIGQAQVKQVF
-641 KIKNGKV
+641 KVKNSKV

-654 NGKISRDSKVIIER
+654 NGKITRDSKVIVER
-668 NNEKI
+668 NNEKV
-673 FEGYIESLKRFQEDV
+673 FEGYIESLRRFQEDV

-698 IKIKDFNDINVGD
+698 IKIKDFNDILIGD
-711 IIRAFIKQYE
+711 IIRAFVKQY

>member
-1 MKAHEVSKVLGITFK
+1 MKAHELSKILELQFK
-16 ELKEIAGNLSISVN
+16 ELKEIASNLSISIN
-30 SPNQKLSD
+30 SPNQKLTD
-38 EQISLIEKN
+38 EQISLIEEF
-47 INNLT
+47 IN
-52 TLKNNLKDLQKN
+52 KRKDKDEVKVN
-64 ENKIKENQEILQKEV
+64 ESPSIKEDSIKEPIETELIDTKLEFIV
-79 LQQKDLKNEEII
+79 IDKESI
-91 DKKIEIIDKKEDL
+91 DKKFIDEKEKIPDPKSVNKELDII
-104 QKSINNKKLIE
+104 
-115 YVEEGVE
+115 
-122 KSAKKE
+122 KE
-128 ESLEKSEV
+128 EIKV
-136 ARDYLEELIKEIE
+136 DYLEESIKEVE
-149 IEFPITVE
+149 VEFPITVE
-157 KFAQALN
+157 KFADTLN

-171 QKLLSKGQILNKNS
+171 QKLLSKGHILNKNS
-185 FIEPTLAEDIA
+185 FIDFSLAEEIA
-196 LEYNILIKTK
+196 FEYNILIKSK

-211 EFVSLELEEKEI
+211 SFVSLELEEQEI
-223 WVSRAPV
+223 WVSRPPV

-245 DTIRKTNVVAK
+245 DTIRKTNVVSK

-271 YNGKKITFIDTPGH
+271 HNSKKITFIDTPGH

-305 VAADDGIMPQTIEAI
+305 VAADDGVMPQTIEAI

-367 VEVSAKTGKN
+367 IEISAKTGKN
-377 IDYLLEVVLLV
+377 IDYLLEVILLV

-425 GILKPGM
+425 GILKTGM
-432 AFVIG
+432 SFVIG

-452 VVKEAI
+452 IVKEAT

-463 EIMGISQVPEAGEK
+463 EIIGISQVPEAGEK

-512 DILSKFSSEET
+512 DILAKFSSEET

-531 TDTQGSL
+531 ADTQGSL
-538 EAIKSIIERMN
+538 EAIKSIIERIN

-565 VDSDVLLAKA
+565 VDSDVLLSKA
-575 SDAVILGFNIK
+575 SNAVILGFNIK
-586 IEATAKKILE
+586 IEATAKKLLE
-596 KEDVQCYIYNIIYDL
+596 KEEIQCYIHNIIYEL
-611 IDNLKKLVEGMIKPE
+611 VDNLKKLVEGAIKPE
-626 EVEIEIGQAQVKQVF
+626 EIEIEIGQAQVKQVF
-641 KIKNGKV
+641 KVKNSKV

-654 NGKISRDSKVIIER
+654 NGKITRDSKVIVER
-668 NNEKI
+668 NNEKV
-673 FEGYIESLKRFQEDV
+673 FEGYIESLRRFQEDV

-698 IKIKDFNDINVGD
+698 IKIKDFNDILIGD
-711 IIRAFIKQYE
+711 IIRAFVKQY